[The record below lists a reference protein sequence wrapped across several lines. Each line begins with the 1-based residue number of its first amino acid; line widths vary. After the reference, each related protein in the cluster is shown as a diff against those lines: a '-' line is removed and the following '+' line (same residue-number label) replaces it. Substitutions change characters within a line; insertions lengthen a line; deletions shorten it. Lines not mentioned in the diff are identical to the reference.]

1 MSVKFSR
8 EFYGW
13 DRFSKI
19 TLIVGIFLFVTRYAM
34 ILGIALIIYSIW
46 RSKSTRVR
54 GRNNKK
60 FIFEN
65 TKRGVH
71 HNMDNMK
78 KNIKLINIKKNME
91 LINQKIKKDME
102 LINDKIKTYKP
113 IETLKERRK
122 YIITN
127 CPKCSQKLRLPKG
140 KGKIIVT
147 CSKCSSEF
155 RLKT

>member
-8 EFYGW
+8 EFYGC

-19 TLIVGIFLFVTRYAM
+19 TLVVGIFLFATRYAW
-34 ILGIALIIYSIW
+34 ILGTALIIYSIW
-46 RSKSTRVR
+46 RSKSTTVR

-60 FIFEN
+60 FVFEN
-65 TKRGVH
+65 TKRGFKH
-71 HNMDNMK
+71 KMGNFKENMK
-78 KNIKLINIKKNME
+78 LNNIKKNME
-91 LINQKIKKDME
+91 LLNDIFKK
-102 LINDKIKTYKP
+102 YKP
-113 IETLKERRK
+113 MEKLKERRK
-122 YIITN
+122 YIITS
-127 CPKCSQKLRLPKG
+127 CPKCTQRLRLPKG